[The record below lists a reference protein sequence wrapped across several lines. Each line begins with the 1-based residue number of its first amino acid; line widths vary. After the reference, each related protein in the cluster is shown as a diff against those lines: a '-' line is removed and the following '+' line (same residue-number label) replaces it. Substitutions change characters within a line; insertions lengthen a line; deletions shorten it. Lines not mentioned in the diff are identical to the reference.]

1 MKYKLNL
8 HFVSILTFSR
18 DSKSQMVKQKH
29 HSHGR
34 THGIKWLGIDEF
46 RKLVV
51 PNGWTVPFVCLGFL
65 SLFFISSRKERCL
78 RKMLCLIV
86 LSSMMAKKAS
96 LSSLWMKRANWI
108 DKRKLECSL
117 SLNFL

>member
-34 THGIKWLGIDEF
+34 THRIKWLGTDEF
-46 RKLVV
+46 RKFVV
-51 PNGWTVPFVCLGFL
+51 PNGWTVPFVWLVL
-65 SLFFISSRKERCL
+65 SLF
-78 RKMLCLIV
+78 
-86 LSSMMAKKAS
+86 LSVQEKKDA
-96 LSSLWMKRANWI
+96 
-108 DKRKLECSL
+108 
-117 SLNFL
+117 

>member
-34 THGIKWLGIDEF
+34 THGIKWLGTDEF
-46 RKLVV
+46 RKFVV
-51 PNGWTVPFVCLGFL
+51 PNGWTVPFVWLVFK
-65 SLFFISSRKERCL
+65 SFFYQFKK
-78 RKMLCLIV
+78 RKMLKKDALFDSTIFNDGKESKPL
-86 LSSMMAKKAS
+86 LSVDEKG
-96 LSSLWMKRANWI
+96 
-108 DKRKLECSL
+108 KLD
-117 SLNFL
+117 